1 MTLTLRKIAV
11 SIVTLHSNAALNLA
25 SRICQRKLSS
35 PTYPSSSPGT
45 VTRLISQSPL
55 LLLSFPFFKGK
66 NDGEQDEG
74 IGGDSQPPQKN
85 PLPLPDATTV
95 SLHHLIRNSA
105 SVTGEDAGSLLA
117 LALQQVRTKFT
128 AGEN

>member
-1 MTLTLRKIAV
+1 MLISISLGALTLI
-11 SIVTLHSNAALNLA
+11 
-25 SRICQRKLSS
+25 LS
-35 PTYPSSSPGT
+35 Y
-45 VTRLISQSPL
+45 LIL
-55 LLLSFPFFKGK
+55 
-66 NDGEQDEG
+66 
-74 IGGDSQPPQKN
+74 PQKN